1 MEMKKSWIW
10 PIAILGGIIYV
21 AKKAAA
27 NAQTS
32 LVAKKAQIDRAVDG
46 GAVYTPE
53 AVTQTAPQGY
63 NTVANN
69 GGIL

>member
-1 MEMKKSWIW
+1 MHKSWIW
-10 PIAILGGIIYV
+10 PILIMGGIILV
-21 AKKAAA
+21 AKKAAS
-27 NAQTS
+27 NVKTS
-32 LVAKKAQIDRAVDG
+32 LAARKAQIDAAVEG

-53 AVTQTAPQGY
+53 AVSQTAPQGY